1 MSLNGAVTSRREPFG
16 DREQGADK
24 HFWLCFYGAL
34 LLLREIAP
42 ESPLPAAY
50 EQTLAEAGATGE
62 NPGAERRAWND
73 RLARWEQEADEPPP
87 LVRIRALTGLDRL
100 GTELLVLCGLTDEDR
115 RLGRPSLGLV
125 RNCWDDPQ
133 ERATARQALAR
144 LIGAGLVHVG
154 VDDLLH
160 ADPQLWELLTGAM
173 PAGHVPAGDLPD
185 LDRLVLPD
193 ELRNRAA
200 AAVDWLC
207 AGRGPLIAR
216 GPRGSGRRTLLGALA
231 RAAGL
236 GLLDV
241 GAAMA
246 PSTGVVAGLLG
257 AVPLVSPEPAGA
269 RSVPAGTSEVPAGT
283 SASPPAAV
291 AHQSGRAALRV
302 PPRTAVEGAGAVL
315 RLDLTVPDAADR
327 ALHWGDA
334 LRALGRRHGQAELET
349 LAQTHR
355 MTGGLIRRIAPGAL
369 AEAGAAGRVTVTPAD
384 VTRAARAV
392 RAEIPVS
399 LATRLDAAGSWDHVV
414 VPPPTLQELRM
425 LERRCRRREQ
435 LSAMLPATLAGGVGP
450 GVRALFTGPSGTG
463 KTLAARLLAGV
474 LGKDLYR
481 VDLAGVVDKYLG
493 ETEKN
498 LDRVLDHAE
507 ALDVVL
513 LIDEGDAL
521 LAKRTEVH
529 SSNDR
534 YANLETNYLLQ
545 RLDTFE
551 GIVVI
556 TTNAQQHLDSAFAR
570 RLDVV
575 IEFPA
580 PGPAERQRLWRAHLP
595 SDHQVDAV
603 LLGEAAARCALT
615 GGQVRNAV
623 LHASLLALD
632 DGGPVGGRQLA
643 AAIRREYA
651 KQGALCPLRDRSDEP
666 RDRHQRHDRH
676 DTPAGGGD

>member
-1 MSLNGAVTSRREPFG
+1 
-16 DREQGADK
+16 
-24 HFWLCFYGAL
+24 
-34 LLLREIAP
+34 
-42 ESPLPAAY
+42 
-50 EQTLAEAGATGE
+50 
-62 NPGAERRAWND
+62 
-73 RLARWEQEADEPPP
+73 
-87 LVRIRALTGLDRL
+87 
-100 GTELLVLCGLTDEDR
+100 
-115 RLGRPSLGLV
+115 
-125 RNCWDDPQ
+125 
-133 ERATARQALAR
+133 
-144 LIGAGLVHVG
+144 
-154 VDDLLH
+154 
-160 ADPQLWELLTGAM
+160 
-173 PAGHVPAGDLPD
+173 
-185 LDRLVLPD
+185 
-193 ELRNRAA
+193 
-200 AAVDWLC
+200 
-207 AGRGPLIAR
+207 
-216 GPRGSGRRTLLGALA
+216 
-231 RAAGL
+231 
-236 GLLDV
+236 
-241 GAAMA
+241 
-246 PSTGVVAGLLG
+246 
-257 AVPLVSPEPAGA
+257 
-269 RSVPAGTSEVPAGT
+269 
-283 SASPPAAV
+283 
-291 AHQSGRAALRV
+291 V